1 MALTVRRSS
10 GNERTRIM
18 KSQHGLMSLLGCLLL
33 VVALALAQGSTLGQ
47 EETVQEQF
55 ASFVARFGKTYAD
68 DRDEYA
74 RRLAIFSHN
83 LARIAERNANSEV
96 RARTF
101 SIE

>member
-1 MALTVRRSS
+1 
-10 GNERTRIM
+10 M

-47 EETVQEQF
+47 EGTVQEQF

-68 DRDEYA
+68 PDEYA

-83 LARIAERNANSEV
+83 LARIAERNAKSEV
-96 RARTF
+96 RAPEPLQ
-101 SIE
+101 SSEG

>member
-1 MALTVRRSS
+1 M
-10 GNERTRIM
+10 GW
-18 KSQHGLMSLLGCLLL
+18 LLL
-33 VVALALAQGSTLGQ
+33 VVALGLAQGSTVGQ

-55 ASFVARFGKTYAD
+55 ASFVARFGKSYAN

-96 RARTF
+96 RAPEPF
-101 SIE
+101 LID